1 MASHELAQLNI
12 DVIKRPMG
20 SPVMADFAA
29 HLDRINAVAG
39 QSPGFVWRPQTEE
52 GAECPAT

>member
-12 DVIKRPMG
+12 GVIKGPMG

-29 HLDRINAVAG
+29 KLGRINAVSEH
-39 QSPGFVWRPQTEE
+39 SPGFVWRPQIEE